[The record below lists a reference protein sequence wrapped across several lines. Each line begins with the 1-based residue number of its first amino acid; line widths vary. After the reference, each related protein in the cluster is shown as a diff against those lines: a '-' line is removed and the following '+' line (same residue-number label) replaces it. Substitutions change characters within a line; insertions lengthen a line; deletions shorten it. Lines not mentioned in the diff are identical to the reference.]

1 MSLSPH
7 EVDKVVELV
16 GVEGVAKVVEVVEVV
31 GVAKG
36 GRVTFSATF
45 VTFSAI
51 STCELTVLPGPGSSH
66 LLL

>member
-1 MSLSPH
+1 M
-7 EVDKVVELV
+7 V
-16 GVEGVAKVVEVVEVV
+16 GVERVAKVVEVVEVV